1 MVILN
6 GDRAKLDV
14 VFDKGAG
21 YYTLESSSGTSV
33 VRVAEDGCIEALSIG
48 SAAITLKMPG
58 TGLEAMC
65 LVRVIDKL
73 DGIVVVPVDEEIEID
88 GQTELTYTLFPINA
102 VGTGLVRF
110 DSLNPDIATVD
121 PETGVVTGV
130 ASGTATL
137 TATAGDGTSSSCEV
151 RVLGGAYRIFAACYS
166 GEPSDK
172 GSVGYLPFTKN
183 NAFRCSKPLAARRW
197 TVRPTPSAR

>member
-1 MVILN
+1 
-6 GDRAKLDV
+6 
-14 VFDKGAG
+14 
-21 YYTLESSSGTSV
+21 
-33 VRVAEDGCIEALSIG
+33 
-48 SAAITLKMPG
+48 
-58 TGLEAMC
+58 MC

-183 NAFRCSKPLAARRW
+183 NAFSMLEAFGGA
-197 TVRPTPSAR
+197 TVDGQTTPSAR